1 MAATRV
7 QKAAAK
13 AVQYALQATGANIV
27 ADGIVGRRT
36 MEAISESTSPSV
48 SALVKEFPDVMVAP
62 QAPAVAGKSE
72 LVSNAD
78 LAVAYHVVDQRYGPE
93 LVRFV
98 EQIFRQEGRVDAEGI
113 YTVYDQ
119 QYSGLGQFALE
130 TWENGRRAFLNDAPE
145 YEVGKRSAVWSALMT
160 AAYAVDHRSRF
171 VKLAN
176 REGFTGAYSP
186 GIAYIY
192 HQQGAQAGD
201 TFLLTGNLVY
211 PKQSLQSIAFMK
223 EARATVV

>member
-7 QKAAAK
+7 QTAAAK
-13 AVQYALQATGANIV
+13 AVQYALQASGANIV

-36 MEAISESTSPSV
+36 MQAISESSSPSI
-48 SALVKEFPDVMVAP
+48 SALVKEFPDVLVTP
-62 QAPAVAGKSE
+62 TAPAVAGKSE
-72 LVSNAD
+72 LVTNAD
-78 LAVAYHVVDQRYGPE
+78 LAVAYQVVAQRFGQEP
-93 LVRFV
+93 VRFV
-98 EQIFRQEGRVDAEGI
+98 EQIFRQEGRVVAEGI

-119 QYSGLGQFALE
+119 KYSGLGQFALE
-130 TWENGRRAFLNDAPE
+130 TWEAGRRAFLKDAPA
-145 YEVGKRSAVWSALMT
+145 YEEGKRSAVWSALMT
-160 AAYAVDHRSRF
+160 AAYVLDHRNRF
-171 VKLAN
+171 VNLAR
-176 REGFTGAYSP
+176 REGFTGQYTP